1 MLIQKHQQKMISTND
16 FFELI
21 SNSVSARTMENV
33 RKAKYIKLIRTE
45 KRKNYLVA
53 KPNYHTTKF
62 FTGNFLAIGMI
73 NNQIHTNKAVCLG

>member
-21 SNSVSARTMENV
+21 SNSVFARTMENV